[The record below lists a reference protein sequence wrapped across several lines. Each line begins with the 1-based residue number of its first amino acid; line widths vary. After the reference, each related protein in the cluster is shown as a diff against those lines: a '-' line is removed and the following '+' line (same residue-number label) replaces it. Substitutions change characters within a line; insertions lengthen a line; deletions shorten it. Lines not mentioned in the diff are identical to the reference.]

1 MNPFFIFQ
9 FPKQCCY
16 YSDQWI
22 TSKAYLFHLL
32 KTVFMCFSRSED
44 VIISFPGQLYQKLH
58 AVNQTASEEVATYLK
73 QGSWLTYLE

>member
-1 MNPFFIFQ
+1 M
-9 FPKQCCY
+9 
-16 YSDQWI
+16 
-22 TSKAYLFHLL
+22 H
-32 KTVFMCFSRSED
+32 FSRSED